1 MTEENQ
7 APAQK
12 NEGPVEDP
20 ERSRRTVE
28 KYYIEV
34 NASAGHKFLT
44 GLLGGL
50 GWGIGLT
57 VGTALFLGIIGFVIS
72 KVDFVPIFGHFL
84 SEVIKSAQGN
94 LTAR

>member
-1 MTEENQ
+1 MAEEN
-7 APAQK
+7 
-12 NEGPVEDP
+12 
-20 ERSRRTVE
+20 E
-28 KYYIEV
+28 KIPQIIEKRYIEI
-34 NASAGHKFLT
+34 NPSAKVRFLH

-50 GWGIGLT
+50 GWGIGIT
-57 VGTALFLGIIGFVIS
+57 VGTAVFLGIIGFIIS